1 MWTCACICMCMY
13 VHVCVCPCV
22 CVYRGRKCSEAVK
35 SCKSHTVQ
43 SSHASHTRCSQVKS
57 CESARVSAE
66 TVICGSVVVV
76 GVDGKDGIVAGK
88 DGYAKRCRG
97 LSFVRI
103 VSPQFVSRGGVFTF
117 FSSVAASRSTVGS
130 ASAFPDAAVLRAAT
144 SASAAC
150 WWWWYVL
157 RNVVC
162 RSCAVPVEVV
172 ALVLDDL
179 EEGRWDQRRAADV
192 LLDAHIPAVDLVV
205 ACRGSPRRR
214 ARPRARRSPCTCRC
228 VFI

>member
-1 MWTCACICMCMY
+1 M
-13 VHVCVCPCV
+13 
-22 CVYRGRKCSEAVK
+22 
-35 SCKSHTVQ
+35 
-43 SSHASHTRCSQVKS
+43 
-57 CESARVSAE
+57 SAE
-66 TVICGSVVVV
+66 TVSGGSVVAV
-76 GVDGKDGIVAGK
+76 GVDGKGGVVVK
-88 DGYAKRCRG
+88 KVGYAQRCRG
-97 LSFVRI
+97 LSCVKI
-103 VSPQFVSRGGVFTF
+103 VSPQIEPRGDAFTF

-130 ASAFPDAAVLRAAT
+130 ASAFPGAAVLRAAT

-162 RSCAVPVEVV
+162 RSCAAPVEVV

-179 EEGRWDQRRAADV
+179 EEGRWDQRCAADV

-205 ACRGSPRRR
+205 AHRVGPRRR
-214 ARPRARRSPCTCRC
+214 ARPRARRPPCTCRG